1 VSYVYKVKT
10 GARAV
15 SALISASKGCAEGGK
30 QGRER
35 EREIKTMRATEKGKG
50 DRAITWSYAAITSS
64 EGAIPSMRKGKERG
78 GTEQLHQFQT
88 DGDLCDRRDYDR
100 G

>member
-1 VSYVYKVKT
+1 MKT
-10 GARAV
+10 GTRAV

-35 EREIKTMRATEKGKG
+35 EREIEKMWGTERGIG
-50 DRAITWSYAAITSS
+50 DRAITWSYAAIASS

-78 GTEQLHQFQT
+78 GTEQLHQ
-88 DGDLCDRRDYDR
+88 
-100 G
+100 